1 MNLSINLSS
10 IFTMAYFKVQKMK
23 RNERYYPVAVLTDR
37 PMETDEIAQQISE
50 ASTVSKADVVAVL
63 AALPTVMARG
73 MDAGRSVH
81 LQDIGRF
88 RYTIA
93 TKKGGQATA
102 KEVSANDVD
111 HTRVHFTPEGSRRQ
125 AGVVTRALSDSAH
138 WVKWTGTTDA
148 STSEGGGAE
157 QGGGEG
163 QEESPL

>member
-1 MNLSINLSS
+1 
-10 IFTMAYFKVQKMK
+10 MAYFKVQKMK

-148 STSEGGGAE
+148 SASEGGGTE

>member
-1 MNLSINLSS
+1 
-10 IFTMAYFKVQKMK
+10 MAYFKVQKMK
-23 RNERYYPVAVLTDR
+23 RNDRYYPVAVLTDR

-63 AALPTVMARG
+63 AALPSVMARG

-125 AGVVTRALSDSAH
+125 AGIVTRALSDSAH
-138 WVKWTGTTDA
+138 WVKWNGTA
-148 STSEGGGAE
+148 EGSTS
-157 QGGGEG
+157 GEDG
-163 QEESPL
+163 TGEDGDDNQSGNPL

>member
-1 MNLSINLSS
+1 
-10 IFTMAYFKVQKMK
+10 MAYFKVQKMK

-148 STSEGGGAE
+148 STSEGGGAG

>member
-1 MNLSINLSS
+1 
-10 IFTMAYFKVQKMK
+10 MAYFKVRKMK
-23 RNERYYPVAVLTDR
+23 MNDRYYPVAVLTDR
-37 PMETDEIAQQISE
+37 PMETEEIAEQISE
-50 ASTVSKADVVAVL
+50 ACTVSKADVVAVL
-63 AALPTVMARG
+63 AALPSVMARG

-125 AGVVTRALSDSAH
+125 AGVVTRALSESAH
-138 WVKWTGTTDA
+138 WVKWNGTAEDA
-148 STSEGGGAE
+148 TTEGGGTD
-157 QGGGEG
+157 QGGDGG
-163 QEESPL
+163 QDESPL

>member
-1 MNLSINLSS
+1 
-10 IFTMAYFKVQKMK
+10 MAYFKVRKMK
-23 RNERYYPVAVLTDR
+23 MNDRYYPVAVLTDR
-37 PMETDEIAQQISE
+37 PMETEEIAEQISE
-50 ASTVSKADVVAVL
+50 ACTVSKADVVAVL
-63 AALPTVMARG
+63 AALPSVMARG

-125 AGVVTRALSDSAH
+125 AGVVTRALSESAH
-138 WVKWTGTTDA
+138 WVKWTGTAEDA
-148 STSEGGGAE
+148 TTEGGGTE
-157 QGGGEG
+157 QGGDGG
-163 QEESPL
+163 QDESPL

>member
-1 MNLSINLSS
+1 
-10 IFTMAYFKVQKMK
+10 MAYFKVQKMK

-148 STSEGGGAE
+148 STSEGGSTE

>member
-1 MNLSINLSS
+1 
-10 IFTMAYFKVQKMK
+10 MAYFKVRKMK
-23 RNERYYPVAVLTDR
+23 MNDRYYPVAVLTDR
-37 PMETDEIAQQISE
+37 PMETEEIAEQFSE
-50 ASTVSKADVVAVL
+50 ACTVSKADVVAVL
-63 AALPTVMARG
+63 AALPSVMARG

-125 AGVVTRALSDSAH
+125 AGVVTRALSESAH
-138 WVKWTGTTDA
+138 WVKWNGTAEDA
-148 STSEGGGAE
+148 TTEGGGTD
-157 QGGGEG
+157 QGGDGG
-163 QEESPL
+163 QDESPL

>member
-1 MNLSINLSS
+1 
-10 IFTMAYFKVQKMK
+10 MAYFKVQKMK

-102 KEVSANDVD
+102 KEVTANDVD

-148 STSEGGGAE
+148 STSEGGGTE

-163 QEESPL
+163 QDESPL

>member
-1 MNLSINLSS
+1 
-10 IFTMAYFKVQKMK
+10 MAYFKVQKMK
-23 RNERYYPVAVLTDR
+23 RNDRYYPVAVLTDR

-63 AALPTVMARG
+63 AALPSVMARG

-138 WVKWTGTTDA
+138 WVKWNETAEG
-148 STSEGGGAE
+148 STS
-157 QGGGEG
+157 GEDG
-163 QEESPL
+163 TGEDGDDNQSGNPL

>member
-1 MNLSINLSS
+1 
-10 IFTMAYFKVQKMK
+10 MAYFKVQKMK
-23 RNERYYPVAVLTDR
+23 RNDRYYPVAVLTDR

-63 AALPTVMARG
+63 AALPSVMARG

-125 AGVVTRALSDSAH
+125 AGVVTRALSESAH
-138 WVKWTGTTDA
+138 WVKWNGTAED
-148 STSEGGGAE
+148 STTEGGGTD
-157 QGGGEG
+157 QGGDSG
-163 QEESPL
+163 QDENPL

>member
-1 MNLSINLSS
+1 
-10 IFTMAYFKVQKMK
+10 MAYFKVQKMK

-148 STSEGGGAE
+148 STSEGGGTK

>member
-1 MNLSINLSS
+1 
-10 IFTMAYFKVQKMK
+10 MAYFKVQKMK
-23 RNERYYPVAVLTDR
+23 RNDRYYPVAVLTDR

-63 AALPTVMARG
+63 AALPSVMARG

-138 WVKWTGTTDA
+138 WVKWNGTVEG
-148 STSEGGGAE
+148 STSGEDGTGEGGDDNQSGN
-157 QGGGEG
+157 
-163 QEESPL
+163 PL

>member
-1 MNLSINLSS
+1 
-10 IFTMAYFKVQKMK
+10 MAYFKVQKMK

-93 TKKGGQATA
+93 AKKGGQATA

-148 STSEGGGAE
+148 STSEGGGTE

>member
-1 MNLSINLSS
+1 
-10 IFTMAYFKVQKMK
+10 MAYFKVQKMK

-148 STSEGGGAE
+148 STSEGGGTE

>member
-1 MNLSINLSS
+1 
-10 IFTMAYFKVQKMK
+10 MAYFKVRKMK
-23 RNERYYPVAVLTDR
+23 MNDRYYPVAVLTDR
-37 PMETDEIAQQISE
+37 PMETEEIAEQISE
-50 ASTVSKADVVAVL
+50 ACTVSKADVVAVL
-63 AALPTVMARG
+63 AALPSIMARG

-125 AGVVTRALSDSAH
+125 AGVVTRALSESAH
-138 WVKWTGTTDA
+138 WVKWNGTAEDA
-148 STSEGGGAE
+148 TTEGGGTD
-157 QGGGEG
+157 QGGDGG
-163 QEESPL
+163 QDESPL